1 MKTIRK
7 QYSSNYQV
15 LELTEEY
22 ETLEDLELIS
32 TRMDE
37 FAKDE
42 LEKMVTLVSNIAKP
56 DTIAKP
62 TTANTEAGSKKAS
75 DTQLNHIKKNLAKCK
90 LIAEDLGITL
100 DSKTLTMTEAKQILE
115 RLWKRNDSGF

>member
-22 ETLEDLELIS
+22 ETNEERDLIG
-32 TRMDE
+32 TQMDE
-37 FAKDE
+37 FAKEE
-42 LEKMVTLVSNIAKP
+42 LERMVNLVSNIAKP

-62 TTANTEAGSKKAS
+62 TTNAEAGSKKAS

>member
-22 ETLEDLELIS
+22 ETNEERDLIG
-32 TRMDE
+32 TQMDE
-37 FAKDE
+37 FAKEE
-42 LEKMVTLVSNIAKP
+42 LERMVSLVNSLSKNETPSK
-56 DTIAKP
+56 
-62 TTANTEAGSKKAS
+62 TTAQNSNSKKAS
-75 DTQLNHIKKNLAKCK
+75 DTQLNHIKKNLSKCK
-90 LIAEDLGITL
+90 MIAEELGIVL

-115 RLWKRNDSGF
+115 KLWNRNDTGF